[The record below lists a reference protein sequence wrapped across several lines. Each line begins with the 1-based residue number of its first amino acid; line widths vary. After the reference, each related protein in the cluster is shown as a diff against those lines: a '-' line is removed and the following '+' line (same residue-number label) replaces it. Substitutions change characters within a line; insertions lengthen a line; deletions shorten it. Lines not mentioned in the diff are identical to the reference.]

1 MKKIKILAIALSV
14 SMILVGCKNEKNM
27 EITKEK
33 EESILNLEEINLSM
47 VNPDTINPILN
58 KNKTV
63 AYVLDLVYDG
73 LFKVDENYNTVP
85 ELVDS
90 YEMYENGVAI
100 DIKLKEAYWHDNTRV
115 TANDVRFTIELIRK
129 NTESAYYEFVKNIGS
144 VSIKNDDELTIRFTD
159 KYAFSKDTLIFPIV
173 SQKQLSNSGDI
184 KEYKANIIGN
194 GPYKITKYEERKNL
208 ELEVNKNYYKEI
220 SNKAKNIIVKI
231 VPDKEAEVSMVMS
244 LNSDISNIS
253 INDLSKFYNK
263 QFKITN
269 FEGREFEGVVFNYD
283 NPLIQDLNFRKAV
296 ASVIDKNRIVEE
308 GYIGEAKKSD
318 FPLNTKSY
326 YYNSDAKSLELNQE
340 NALKYLKSI
349 KLTEQN
355 KDIESEEKEEN
366 KSQDEKS
373 YTQDE
378 INNIV
383 ANTNL
388 KIIVNKNNSERI
400 KSAYIISEGLK
411 SIGIKSQ
418 IQELDTNEMNVAFS
432 NKEYDLAMIGWE
444 LSSVPDV
451 SSIINGIGYN
461 DEKLQLMMEKL
472 INSTTQ
478 SEITNTYK
486 EIQEYVNNNVLFIS
500 LAVKNDYIVMNK
512 RIQGKLN
519 SNSFN
524 LYNGIENL
532 NI

>member
-144 VSIKNDDELTIRFTD
+144 VSIKNDDEFTIRFID

-173 SQKQLSNSGDI
+173 SKKQLSNSGDI

-296 ASVIDKNRIVEE
+296 ASAIDKNRIIEE

-326 YYNSDAKSLELNQE
+326 YYNSDVKSLEFNQE
-340 NALKYLKSI
+340 NALK
-349 KLTEQN
+349 
-355 KDIESEEKEEN
+355 
-366 KSQDEKS
+366 
-373 YTQDE
+373 
-378 INNIV
+378 
-383 ANTNL
+383 
-388 KIIVNKNNSERI
+388 
-400 KSAYIISEGLK
+400 
-411 SIGIKSQ
+411 
-418 IQELDTNEMNVAFS
+418 
-432 NKEYDLAMIGWE
+432 
-444 LSSVPDV
+444 
-451 SSIINGIGYN
+451 
-461 DEKLQLMMEKL
+461 
-472 INSTTQ
+472 
-478 SEITNTYK
+478 
-486 EIQEYVNNNVLFIS
+486 
-500 LAVKNDYIVMNK
+500 
-512 RIQGKLN
+512 
-519 SNSFN
+519 
-524 LYNGIENL
+524 
-532 NI
+532 